1 MTPWIRKL
9 HKWVGLII
17 ALQFVLWMASGLTM
31 GLLDQ
36 DTVEGHHHQASH
48 TREAVAWPDGMLAP
62 ARVLAASK
70 LPVQTVEA
78 TWLQDRPVYRLA
90 HKSAIWLV
98 DAKDGQPVKVDAAI
112 AGAIA
117 AADYIGTG
125 RSGQPKWMETATLE
139 VREHEGSIWR
149 VPFSDSDAT
158 TLYVSAQDGRILERR
173 NDSWRLFDFV
183 WMLHIMDYTG
193 RQNFNQPL
201 VIMAA
206 SGGLWIALSGIWL
219 LVTSFRLS
227 EFVPA
232 RRRQK

>member
-1 MTPWIRKL
+1 M
-9 HKWVGLII
+9 H
-17 ALQFVLWMASGLTM
+17 A
-31 GLLDQ
+31 
-36 DTVEGHHHQASH
+36 
-48 TREAVAWPDGMLAP
+48 AVA
-62 ARVLAASK
+62 
-70 LPVQTVEA
+70 LPIRQ
-78 TWLQDRPVYRLA
+78 
-90 HKSAIWLV
+90 HKCAL
-98 DAKDGQPVKVDAAI
+98 PNAI
-112 AGAIA
+112 ADAP
-117 AADYIGTG
+117 
-125 RSGQPKWMETATLE
+125 RSVDHGVAEGYVAGVPPSSRRVSSAMPQHRGSPLLRRAHVVSRPEWMETATLE

-193 RQNFNQPL
+193 RKDFNNPL
-201 VIMAA
+201 VITAA
-206 SGGLWIALSGIWL
+206 SGGLWNVLSGIWL